1 MRISLSVLAGCVVT
15 LGLTILLSRGA
26 AGSPNKTS
34 VFTRTR
40 LSAAENVRMHRH
52 AHEEEALERGL
63 YFPIFTHGNAQLKE
77 VALTF
82 DDGPHANW
90 TPQLLNLLRS
100 LKIKATFFVV
110 GKMVDK
116 YPELVAREVADGH
129 EIANHTYDHL
139 NLKKLPFAKI
149 EKEIKDGAEAI
160 RRAVGYT
167 PVFFRP
173 PGGQYNSDTLK
184 AAADLH
190 FTPVLWTANSK
201 DFTYPAPAV
210 LEQRLL
216 SKPANG
222 GILLCHDGIPA
233 TMQIL
238 PDLVAK
244 LRAQGFSFVTVS
256 ELARHSK

>member
-1 MRISLSVLAGCVVT
+1 MRVSLSGLVGCVGA
-15 LGLTILLSRGA
+15 LGLLSLLSHEA
-26 AGSPNKTS
+26 TGSPNRAPG
-34 VFTRTR
+34 FTRTR
-40 LSAAENVRMHRH
+40 LTAAENTRMRQH
-52 AHEEEALERGL
+52 AHEEEALEHGL
-63 YFPIFTHGNAQLKE
+63 YFPLFTHGNRQLKE

-90 TPQLLNLLRS
+90 TPQLLDLLRS
-100 LKIKATFFVV
+100 LKVRATFFVV

-116 YPELVAREVADGH
+116 YPELVARELADGH

-139 NLKKLPFAKI
+139 NLKKLPLAKV

-167 PVFFRP
+167 PMFFRP

-190 FTPVLWTANSK
+190 FTLVLWTANSK

-216 SKPANG
+216 AKPING

-244 LRAQGFSFVTVS
+244 LRAQGYSFVTVS